1 MKASIDIGTNT
12 VLLLVAEVSG
22 TKLNVIEEN
31 HRAPR
36 LGRGVDE
43 SGYLSEEAMQRVI
56 GVLRE
61 YQRRVTDSYPE
72 IETIRTMGTSAVRDA
87 RNRAEFSRKIATET
101 GLELEILSGGQEA
114 RYTYLGAQSVL
125 SKEVLSDTNVVI
137 DIGGG
142 STEIAMGR
150 GGKLLDQYSF
160 DMGCVRFTER
170 YLKDDPLSDRQME
183 ECRKAIGQ
191 MLSEHTFS
199 FSDSATLIGVAG
211 SVTSLAYMAQEMDEY
226 RAEPINGYI
235 ISLETL
241 REYIAKL
248 KTFTALELTRKYPV
262 VMEERADIFR
272 AGLLILEDFME
283 QYGFS
288 QLAASTGG
296 IRHGSLLVG
305 SLHQKQKGQ
314 QS

>member
-22 TKLNVIEEN
+22 NMLTVIEED

-56 GVLRE
+56 GVLRD
-61 YQRRVTDSYPE
+61 YQRRVTASYPE
-72 IETIRTMGTSAVRDA
+72 IKTIRTMGTSAVRDA

-101 GLELEILSGGQEA
+101 GLKLEILSGEQEA

-125 SKEVLSDTNVVI
+125 STEVLSDTNVVI

-142 STEIAMGR
+142 STEIALGTSH
-150 GGKLLDQYSF
+150 KLLEQYSF

-170 YLKDDPLSDRQME
+170 YLKDDPLSDFQME
-183 ECRKAIGQ
+183 ECQKAVRQ
-191 MLSEHTFS
+191 MLSEYPFS
-199 FSDSATLIGVAG
+199 FRDSAALIGVAG
-211 SVTSLAYMAQEMDEY
+211 SVTSLAYMAQDMDEY
-226 RAEPINGYI
+226 IAESINSYI

-241 REYIAKL
+241 REYIFRL
-248 KTFTALELTRKYPV
+248 KTMTARELIRKYPI

-272 AGLLILEDFME
+272 AGLLILEGFMDR
-283 QYGFS
+283 YGFS
-288 QLAASTGG
+288 ELVASTGG
-296 IRHGSLLVG
+296 IRHGSLLAD
-305 SLHQKQKGQ
+305 SSDQKGEGQ
-314 QS
+314 